1 MQHSLHMLVEQD
13 ALTQLANRRS
23 GDRKLREIVSN
34 SFSSGREFCVVLGD
48 IDFFKKVNDTY
59 GHDAG
64 DKVLQAI
71 GKVFREEMED
81 KNMAARWGGEEFL
94 LLFPDTNGD
103 AAFIRLCEIRRKIK
117 NIVVMQAG
125 QEIRVT
131 MTFGLA
137 EYDYSG
143 NYESMLTTADQKL
156 YRGKEDGRD
165 RIVY

>member
-1 MQHSLHMLVEQD
+1 M
-13 ALTQLANRRS
+13 
-23 GDRKLREIVSN
+23 K
-34 SFSSGREFCVVLGD
+34 
-48 IDFFKKVNDTY
+48 
-59 GHDAG
+59 
-64 DKVLQAI
+64 
-71 GKVFREEMED
+71 
-81 KNMAARWGGEEFL
+81 
-94 LLFPDTNGD
+94 
-103 AAFIRLCEIRRKIK
+103 
-117 NIVVMQAG
+117 AG